1 MRSGSSVWLECLP
14 VTQEVEGSSP
24 FRIANFEKMFV
35 DIALQTILAAIVG
48 GIWLTPLVVSPAARA
63 SLDDES
69 LRFFLRSFFLR
80 FHLFIVLM
88 LLAYLSIIY
97 FFQLGEYELIWSS
110 TKNLVMLVL
119 LGFNLFNLIIG
130 LMLNNIKVDTNGV
143 FFKIIHGISVAILTA
158 TSFISLYYLIE
169 KFIST

>member
-1 MRSGSSVWLECLP
+1 
-14 VTQEVEGSSP
+14 
-24 FRIANFEKMFV
+24 MFV

-48 GIWLTPLVVSPAARA
+48 GIWITPLVGSPAARA

-69 LRFFLRSFFLR
+69 LRFFLRSFFFR

-88 LLAYLSIIY
+88 LLIYLSIVY
-97 FFQLGEYELIWSS
+97 FFQLGEYDLIWSS
-110 TKNLVMLVL
+110 TKNFMMLVL
-119 LGFNLFNLIIG
+119 LGLNLFNLILG
-130 LMLNNIKVDTNGV
+130 LMLNNAKVDTNGI
-143 FFKIIHGISVAILTA
+143 FFKIIHGTSVAIFTA